1 MQTSEVECILQ
12 NHEQEINCLCLCPN
26 LANGYYSSFITM
38 QNEIISCG
46 CDGSITVWRYCD
58 VVLFILVYLQ
68 NQWIKAESF
77 SVTGLIGMNF
87 DNK

>member
-1 MQTSEVECILQ
+1 MGSDINQIKQDLQTVKDK

-58 VVLFILVYLQ
+58 VVLFILVYL
-68 NQWIKAESF
+68 
-77 SVTGLIGMNF
+77 
-87 DNK
+87 